1 VLVANGGTAV
11 LGGIYEQEERSRVG
25 KAPFFGDLPIIGN
38 TFKTRRKQDAET
50 WILIFVAP
58 KIMDVSLILR

>member
-1 VLVANGGTAV
+1 

-38 TFKTRRKQDAET
+38 TFKTRRKQDDET